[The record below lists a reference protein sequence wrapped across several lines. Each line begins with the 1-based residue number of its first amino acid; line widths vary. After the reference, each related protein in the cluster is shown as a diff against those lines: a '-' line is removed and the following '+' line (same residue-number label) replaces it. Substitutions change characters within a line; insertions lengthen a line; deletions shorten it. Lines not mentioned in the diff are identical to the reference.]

1 MKVTDAEIA
10 EYFDVSPRTLGD
22 WKKLREKRY
31 VALKWSYMVV
41 KHHGQICEAKDALKE
56 LADKEKGR

>member
-10 EYFDVSPRTLGD
+10 EYFDVPPRTLGD

-41 KHHGQICEAKDALKE
+41 KHHGQICEAKNALKG
-56 LADKEKGR
+56 L